1 MTKTL
6 LIVDC
11 KPYGKIG
18 GIISWIYLSKYYTV
32 ILMNTID
39 LLIFYSTN
47 LMSYIQRWE
56 KDPAIIS
63 KLHKYF
69 FCGFEVLHLLL
80 YIKIKFCGVCS

>member
-32 ILMNTID
+32 ILKNTID
-39 LLIFYSTN
+39 LLI
-47 LMSYIQRWE
+47 
-56 KDPAIIS
+56 
-63 KLHKYF
+63 YF
-69 FCGFEVLHLLL
+69 
-80 YIKIKFCGVCS
+80 I